1 MMGTLA
7 AVLAGKKI
15 KTFKDQ
21 YKAVVTGDI
30 ENVDGVLK
38 IKHINVE
45 YHLKLPR
52 GKRPDAS
59 EALENYITLCPAA
72 QSVIGCI
79 DITHELLMEDLPA

>member
-15 KTFKDQ
+15 KTFKDR
-21 YKAVVTGDI
+21 YKAEVIGDI
-30 ENVDGVLK
+30 ENVNGVLK
-38 IKHINVE
+38 ITHINVV

-52 GKRPDAS
+52 EKRQDAS
-59 EALENYITLCPAA
+59 QALENYITLCPGA

-79 DITHELLMEDLPA
+79 DITHELLMEDFPE